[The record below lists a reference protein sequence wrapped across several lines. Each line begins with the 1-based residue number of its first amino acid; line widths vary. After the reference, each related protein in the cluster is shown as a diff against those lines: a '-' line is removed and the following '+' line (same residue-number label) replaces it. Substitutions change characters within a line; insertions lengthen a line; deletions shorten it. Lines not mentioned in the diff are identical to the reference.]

1 MECIKTEIKNGVD
14 LHTIKTSKFKTN
26 LIAVMLTNKIT
37 KENATKNALLSLILR
52 RGTANIK
59 TQDEIS
65 KKLENMYG
73 ANFDCGIDKIGDNQV
88 IKFYLESLNNEYLPV
103 EEDNLKESIE
113 ILLDI
118 VCNPL
123 VEENK
128 FKQDQCFK
136 YHYQLLNK
144 KQKQLY
150 QIIYN
155 IAYTRKQNI
164 YIKEKEIDKVSKI
177 VNAVLKDHPELF
189 YIKEWSLNTKGL
201 FNFEYSMKEKEILK
215 DQKRIKKIVKQL
227 KEDTQNLKSYQKIK
241 YIYDDVITH
250 CKYNE
255 QAKYNQEIISVLIN
269 HQSVCSGYAKTM
281 QYLLNQLH
289 FKATFLTGKTIK
301 GRRDKHAINMI
312 KYDNDYYYIDATWG
326 DLVLADEEIIN
337 NNYLMFDSQ
346 TMKQMYDLDD
356 HYKITKNDKHTYFKE
371 EGLYFD
377 LYQLNTLKAK
387 INKNQRE
394 CYLQFSNEVY
404 NDAKERLTKK
414 GDAYRLIEGVDHIQY
429 ITNDQ
434 LKTIYLKW

>member
-1 MECIKTEIKNGVD
+1 
-14 LHTIKTSKFKTN
+14 
-26 LIAVMLTNKIT
+26 
-37 KENATKNALLSLILR
+37 
-52 RGTANIK
+52 
-59 TQDEIS
+59 
-65 KKLENMYG
+65 
-73 ANFDCGIDKIGDNQV
+73 
-88 IKFYLESLNNEYLPV
+88 
-103 EEDNLKESIE
+103 
-113 ILLDI
+113 
-118 VCNPL
+118 
-123 VEENK
+123 
-128 FKQDQCFK
+128 
-136 YHYQLLNK
+136 
-144 KQKQLY
+144 
-150 QIIYN
+150 
-155 IAYTRKQNI
+155 
-164 YIKEKEIDKVSKI
+164 
-177 VNAVLKDHPELF
+177 
-189 YIKEWSLNTKGL
+189 
-201 FNFEYSMKEKEILK
+201 MKEKEILK

-326 DLVLADEEIIN
+326 DLVLADEGIIN